1 MKQSKCPLCGERL
14 KKGSTTCRCGYRETL
29 AEQELLRRL
38 AVAGDHRGPVPVRS
52 PVWGRKRGAS
62 TWITAHRIFRRAAP
76 GRASVFSGIGVVIL
90 VAGVILSAT
99 PAIAAGVIIAVI
111 GGVMGASGGKK
122 LQGAAQGRL
131 AQDALRAVFQ
141 EAEYL
146 PRQHISQE
154 TLQASGLP
162 LPQAERMSGSGL
174 VRARYHGRPL
184 EISNLELLDLQPY
197 QDPATQN
204 WENNEVSVFRGRWM
218 AAQLGHTLP
227 CDLQAAPKGKL
238 ARLLGRDGFSSED
251 PEFDKRFS
259 VQCGDPAAAQT
270 LLSPQ
275 VMDQLLH
282 LGKVYLSVKADGR
295 VFAAIQTDEPLFD
308 AGKGRADQM
317 KERFVGQLRD
327 FTDLL
332 DAMRG

>member
-1 MKQSKCPLCGERL
+1 MDN
-14 KKGSTTCRCGYRETL
+14 ST
-29 AEQELLRRL
+29 QNIQ
-38 AVAGDHRGPVPVRS
+38 
-52 PVWGRKRGAS
+52 K
-62 TWITAHRIFRRAAP
+62 
-76 GRASVFSGIGVVIL
+76 GRALACFGKVFSGIGVVIL

-99 PAIAAGVIIAVI
+99 PAIAVI

-122 LQGAAQGRL
+122 LQGAAQGGL

-204 WENNEVSVFRGRWM
+204 WENNEVPVFHGRWM
-218 AAQLGHTLP
+218 AAQLGRTLP

-259 VQCGDPAAAQT
+259 VQCGDPAAAQA

-317 KERFVGQLRD
+317 KERFAGQLRD

>member
-1 MKQSKCPLCGERL
+1 MDNNVQNIRSGRAL
-14 KKGSTTCRCGYRETL
+14 KGFGKVLSGLGL
-29 AEQELLRRL
+29 VIAAIGAILGG
-38 AVAGDHRGPVPVRS
+38 AVPVI
-52 PVWGRKRGAS
+52 V
-62 TWITAHRIFRRAAP
+62 
-76 GRASVFSGIGVVIL
+76 VGVVLLI
-90 VAGVILSAT
+90 
-99 PAIAAGVIIAVI
+99 I
-111 GGVMGASGGKK
+111 GGLMSSAGGKK
-122 LQGAAQGRL
+122 LQGAAQGGL
-131 AQDALRAVFQ
+131 AQAAMEQVLE
-141 EAEYL
+141 EAEYR
-146 PRQHISQE
+146 PGSCIDGGKFAE
-154 TLQASGLP
+154 SGLG
-162 LPQAERMSGSGL
+162 LPNADNVGGSGL
-174 VRARYHGRPL
+174 VCGKYHGRPL

-204 WENNEVSVFRGRWM
+204 WENNEVPVFHGRWM
-218 AAQLGHTLP
+218 AAQLGRTLP

-238 ARLLGRDGFSSED
+238 ARLLGRDGFSSEY

-259 VQCGDPAAAQT
+259 VQCGDPAAAQA

-317 KERFVGQLRD
+317 KERFAGQLRD

>member
-1 MKQSKCPLCGERL
+1 MDN
-14 KKGSTTCRCGYRETL
+14 ST
-29 AEQELLRRL
+29 QNIQ
-38 AVAGDHRGPVPVRS
+38 
-52 PVWGRKRGAS
+52 K
-62 TWITAHRIFRRAAP
+62 
-76 GRASVFSGIGVVIL
+76 GRALAGFGKVFSGIGVVIL

-122 LQGAAQGRL
+122 LQGAAQGGL
-131 AQDALRAVFQ
+131 AQDALRTVFQ

-204 WENNEVSVFRGRWM
+204 WENNEVPVFHGRWM
-218 AAQLGHTLP
+218 AAQLGRTLP
-227 CDLQAAPKGKL
+227 CDLQAAP
-238 ARLLGRDGFSSED
+238 
-251 PEFDKRFS
+251 KRFS
-259 VQCGDPAAAQT
+259 VQCGDPAAAQA

-317 KERFVGQLRD
+317 KERFAGQLRD

-332 DAMRG
+332 DAMKG

>member
-1 MKQSKCPLCGERL
+1 MSVKRL
-14 KKGSTTCRCGYRETL
+14 LDCTPS
-29 AEQELLRRL
+29 EL
-38 AVAGDHRGPVPVRS
+38 
-52 PVWGRKRGAS
+52 
-62 TWITAHRIFRRAAP
+62 
-76 GRASVFSGIGVVIL
+76 
-90 VAGVILSAT
+90 
-99 PAIAAGVIIAVI
+99 
-111 GGVMGASGGKK
+111 
-122 LQGAAQGRL
+122 
-131 AQDALRAVFQ
+131 
-141 EAEYL
+141 
-146 PRQHISQE
+146 
-154 TLQASGLP
+154 
-162 LPQAERMSGSGL
+162 
-174 VRARYHGRPL
+174 ARYTKA
-184 EISNLELLDLQPY
+184 ELLD
-197 QDPATQN
+197 AIAGS
-204 WENNEVSVFRGRWM
+204 EGRVLACETIGLTPPLLVDVTNAEY
-218 AAQLGHTLP
+218 AASLSADILLLNMFDVQHPVINALPKVPEGETVRELKRLTGRVVGINLEP

-259 VQCGDPAAAQT
+259 VQCGDPAAAQA

-317 KERFVGQLRD
+317 KERFAGQLRD